1 MNKYLKFEY
10 WNTCDLGNIYYQGGQ
25 HFWFY
30 LDGDVLEPF
39 HEETEDGQ
47 ENGEGD
53 FIPTF
58 RRGMKR
64 YRIRTGLVPDY
75 MVDAIQRMKLH
86 DHIELTFK
94 TGEIEQI
101 YNVDVEME
109 WQFEKYCHQ
118 ATVVL
123 TFDMDEKIVVGSCCD
138 NLTVSTG
145 EEEPEEV
152 IPEIYWIATNGDD
165 NSGDGTYTKPWK
177 TLAYAASQATVSG
190 DIIHVKA
197 GTYYETQQTVLA
209 AGVSILGAG
218 DTSVITATTA
228 LSPMIS
234 MLSLTE
240 GVNGNQSIS
249 YIKLDGDLTAQQ
261 ALYSRG
267 RSNIKLH
274 HVTIVDFLGTDRN
287 VVRIDGRVSGAGE
300 PTTWATGIEIYDC
313 AFTNNGADFV
323 YSAGIYFAWAAL
335 EVMGTQGILI
345 HDNVFNNQTGGRYGY
360 CLKCINGYIRGAKI
374 YDNEFYTNV
383 RDQNGVTSYSF
394 CIELWNGK
402 GGVDIYDNY
411 CNGGGI
417 DLAGRGWE
425 DPYSYGYAARG
436 HHNTLILNAQP
447 TYRSTAALLL
457 ESGSDDGVYFYKNY
471 VKNFTQGV
479 TFSMRNDADAF
490 VVNIDGFY
498 IYYNI
503 FENLG
508 KNNSTQA
515 GYGITNS
522 IVNVTKDTGSE
533 VTFDATVND
542 FVVANNVIYH
552 SVLTA
557 FGLYLTATDSV
568 SGHGATWT
576 NVLVVN
582 NIFGIMYW
590 PCQWKDQTL
599 DYVTVKENIFHDAE
613 DTTMFNNCTVT
624 NDDVEA
630 GVDDN
635 PDFIG
640 GAPFNFHL
648 QAGSPAINAGVATG
662 QAFITTDYDDE
673 AIANPPEIGAYEF

>member
-1 MNKYLKFEY
+1 M
-10 WNTCDLGNIYYQGGQ
+10 GGQ
-25 HFWFY
+25 HFWFF

-138 NLTVSTG
+138 NLTVG
-145 EEEPEEV
+145 DIIEPEP
-152 IPEIYWIATNGDD
+152 IPDIYWIATNGDD
-165 NSGDGTYTKPWK
+165 NSGDGTYTNPWK
-177 TLAYAASQATVSG
+177 TLAYAATQATVSG

-197 GTYYETQQTVLA
+197 GTYYETTQTVLA

-234 MLSLTE
+234 MLSATE

-249 YIKLDGDLTAQQ
+249 YIKLDGDLTAVQ
-261 ALYSRG
+261 AILARG
-267 RSNIKLH
+267 RSNIELH
-274 HVTIVDFLGTDRN
+274 HVTIIDFLANTTN
-287 VVRIDGRVSGAGE
+287 AVIINGRVTGSAE
-300 PTTWATGIEIYDC
+300 PTTYATGIEIHDC
-313 AFTNNGADFV
+313 TFTNNGTDFE
-323 YSAGIYFAWAAL
+323 YSAGVWFAYAAL
-335 EVMGTQGILI
+335 EIIGTSGALVYN
-345 HDNVFNNQTGGRYGY
+345 NVFDNQTGGRYGY
-360 CLKCINGYIRGAKI
+360 GLKCISGYIRGAKI
-374 YDNEFYTNV
+374 HDNEFYLNLH
-383 RDQNGVTSYSF
+383 DASGISSYAF
-394 CIELWNGK
+394 AVELWNGT
-402 GGVDIYDNY
+402 GGVEVYDNY
-411 CNGGGI
+411 CDGGGI

-425 DPYSYGYAARG
+425 DKYAYGFAAKVYG
-436 HHNTLILNAQP
+436 NQVVMDAQP
-447 TYRSTAALLL
+447 VYTGESALLF
-457 ESGSDDGVYFYKNY
+457 ESGCTDGVYFYNNY
-471 VKNFTQGV
+471 VKNFTIG
-479 TFSMRNDADAF
+479 FSLSLRKDTDSN
-490 VVNIDGFY
+490 VLNVDGLY

-508 KNNSTQA
+508 RNNSTA
-515 GYGITNS
+515 PGYGITFN
-522 IVNVTKDTGSE
+522 IVNSTV
-533 VTFDATVND
+533 DAFAPTIND
-542 FVVANNVIYH
+542 FIVANNVIYH

-557 FGLYLTATDSV
+557 YGLYMAATT
-568 SGHGATWT
+568 GGAGATWT
-576 NVLVVN
+576 NVLVIN
-582 NIFGIMYW
+582 NIFSIMYW

-599 DYVTVKENIFHDAE
+599 DYVTVKENIFYDPSDA
-613 DTTMFNNCTVT
+613 TMFNACTVT

-630 GVDDN
+630 GTDADPLFVGGSPVD
-635 PDFIG
+635 
-640 GAPFNFHL
+640 FHL

-662 QAFITTDYDDE
+662 QAFITTDYEGD